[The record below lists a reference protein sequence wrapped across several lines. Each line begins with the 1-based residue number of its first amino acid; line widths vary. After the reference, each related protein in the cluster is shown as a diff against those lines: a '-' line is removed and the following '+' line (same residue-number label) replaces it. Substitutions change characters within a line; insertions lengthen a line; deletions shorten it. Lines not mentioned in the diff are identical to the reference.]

1 VEIMSVTESLI
12 KDLIGVKTSST
23 TMSFALYELAKNQD
37 IPQKVREDVKSV
49 LAKYDGQIT
58 YEAIRDMKY
67 MDLVLSGKYN
77 GRNFASENNLLLYSR
92 SSSVIHLSYSLLNM
106 DSLILSLLS
115 CLSVFIPFTQL
126 YIHPSSFCSQSF
138 HFFTG
143 KLVPLVVFLF
153 LLLLRVLFLFSSPFR

>member
-1 VEIMSVTESLI
+1 MSVTESLI

-23 TMSFALYELAKNQD
+23 TRSFALYALAKDQD

-92 SSSVIHLSYSLLNM
+92 SSSVIHLSYSLLHM

-115 CLSVFIPFTQL
+115 CLSVSLSLSLSSTFIHLHFAPNLST
-126 YIHPSSFCSQSF
+126 SSLENSF
-138 HFFTG
+138 
-143 KLVPLVVFLF
+143 LW
-153 LLLLRVLFLFSSPFR
+153 

>member
-23 TMSFALYELAKNQD
+23 TMSSALYELAKNQD
-37 IPQKVREDVKSV
+37 IPQKVREDVNSV

-92 SSSVIHLSYSLLNM
+92 SSSVIHLSYSLLHM

-115 CLSVFIPFTQL
+115 CLSVSLSLSLSSTFIHLHFAPNLST
-126 YIHPSSFCSQSF
+126 SSLANSF
-138 HFFTG
+138 
-143 KLVPLVVFLF
+143 LW
-153 LLLLRVLFLFSSPFR
+153 

>member
-23 TMSFALYELAKNQD
+23 TMSFALYELAKDQD

-92 SSSVIHLSYSLLNM
+92 SSSVIHLSYSLLHM

-115 CLSVFIPFTQL
+115 CLSVSLSLSLSSTFIHLHFAPNLST
-126 YIHPSSFCSQSF
+126 SSLANSF
-138 HFFTG
+138 
-143 KLVPLVVFLF
+143 LW
-153 LLLLRVLFLFSSPFR
+153 

>member
-1 VEIMSVTESLI
+1 MSVTESLI

-23 TMSFALYELAKNQD
+23 TRSFALYALAKDQD

-115 CLSVFIPFTQL
+115 CLSVSLSLSLSSTFTHL
-126 YIHPSSFCSQSF
+126 HFAPNLSTSSLANSF
-138 HFFTG
+138 
-143 KLVPLVVFLF
+143 LW
-153 LLLLRVLFLFSSPFR
+153 